1 MGGIKC
7 DFIKD
12 KEEAKIM
19 KNKCLLK
26 IILIAS
32 IVFSSVIYASYNTN
46 LQIQGDAYL
55 RSNGDIRITGIEMVG
70 GSNGA
75 SELYIPKLSKNTTSM
90 FVTLPSNSTFQY
102 AVTITN
108 KDRESDY
115 IVSSLE
121 EISHNSNVTYEYEL
135 VVDESIIDAPQ
146 NSATE
151 TSKTYTITI
160 SNTTENL
167 VEETL
172 VLEYTFEELKY
183 TASDL
188 TYYND
193 LSTKCSSNRT
203 AQCALDELAS
213 LIN

>member
-1 MGGIKC
+1 
-7 DFIKD
+7 
-12 KEEAKIM
+12 M
-19 KNKCLLK
+19 KVLNVVL
-26 IILIAS
+26 IISVI
-32 IVFSSVIYASYNTN
+32 FSSIIYASYNTN
-46 LQIQGDAYL
+46 LQITGDAYL
-55 RSNGDIRITGIEMVG
+55 RSNGDIRITSIEMVG
-70 GSNGA
+70 ESNGA
-75 SELYIPKLSKNTTSM
+75 SELYVPKFSKNTTSM

-108 KDRESDY
+108 KDRASDY

-135 VVDESIIDAPQ
+135 KVEESIIDAPQ

-151 TSKTYTITI
+151 VSKTYTITI
-160 SNTTENL
+160 SNDTENT

-193 LSTKCSSNRT
+193 LSTKCNSNRT
-203 AQCALDELAS
+203 VQCALDELHT
-213 LIN
+213 LIRKGA

>member
-1 MGGIKC
+1 
-7 DFIKD
+7 
-12 KEEAKIM
+12 M
-19 KNKCLLK
+19 KNKYLLK
-26 IILIAS
+26 IILVLS

-46 LQIQGDAYL
+46 LQMQGDAYL
-55 RSNGDIRITGIEMVG
+55 RANGDIRITGIEMVG

-75 SELYIPKLSKNTTSM
+75 SELYVPKFSKNTTSM

-108 KDRESDY
+108 KDRASDY
-115 IVSSLE
+115 IVSNLE
-121 EISHNSNVTYEYEL
+121 EISHNSNATYEYEL
-135 VVDESIIDAPQ
+135 KVDESIIDAPQ

-151 TSKTYTITI
+151 TAKTYTITI
-160 SNTTENL
+160 SNTTENTI
-167 VEETL
+167 EEIL

-193 LSTKCSSNRT
+193 LSTKCNSNRT
-203 AQCALDELAS
+203 VQCALDELHT
-213 LIN
+213 LIRKGA

>member
-1 MGGIKC
+1 
-7 DFIKD
+7 
-12 KEEAKIM
+12 M
-19 KNKCLLK
+19 KNKGLLK
-26 IILIAS
+26 IILVLS

-46 LQIQGDAYL
+46 LQMTGDAYL
-55 RSNGDIRITGIEMVG
+55 RSNGDIRITNITLKEEGI
-70 GSNGA
+70 SNGA
-75 SELYIPKLSKNTTSM
+75 SELYVPKFSKNTTSM

-108 KDRESDY
+108 KDRASDY
-115 IVSSLE
+115 IVSNLE

-135 VVDESIIDAPQ
+135 VVEESIIDAPQ

-151 TSKTYTITI
+151 TAKTYTITI
-160 SNTTENL
+160 SNTTENM

-172 VLEYTFEELKY
+172 VLEYTFEELQY

-203 AQCALDELAS
+203 VQCALDELHT
-213 LIN
+213 LIRKGA